1 MIKSLRFLS
10 KFCGQIILVVAAFAA
25 IVLAGVFLAPGSDN
39 LFSMY
44 LRVFPML
51 AVVIVALTMFTF
63 APYINLA
70 LSMNAGRPALF
81 AALQGSI
88 LLLTA
93 ATLATLWGLWTLGGQ
108 LTGRSMG
115 LGLEQAALFS
125 SLTILLSEGAV
136 LTTLLEG
143 TLRKV
148 IYGVSFVCYI
158 LFCAFAGGMAAGL
171 EGEEASFL
179 AQWFPPA
186 TVLAI
191 AGGALALSAGLAVWC
206 YGKMKKA
213 VVRV

>member
-10 KFCGQIILVVAAFAA
+10 KFCGQIILVEAGFAA
-25 IVLAGVFLAPGSDN
+25 IVLTGVFLAPSNDN

-44 LRVFPML
+44 LRMFPML
-51 AVVIVALTMFTF
+51 VVVIVALTMFTF
-63 APYINLA
+63 GPYINLA
-70 LSMNAGRPALF
+70 LSMNARRPALF

-93 ATLATLWGLWTLGGQ
+93 ATLAILWGLWTLGGQ

-115 LGLEQAALFS
+115 LGLEQTALLAS
-125 SLTILLSEGAV
+125 ITIMLSEGAV
-136 LTTLLEG
+136 LATLLEG

-148 IYGVSFVCYI
+148 IYGVSFVFYI
-158 LFCAFAGGMAAGL
+158 LFCAFAGGMAAAL
-171 EGEEASFL
+171 DGEEVSFL
-179 AQWFPPA
+179 ARWFPPA

-191 AGGALALSAGLAVWC
+191 AGGVLVLSVALAAWHFV
-206 YGKMKKA
+206 KMKKA